1 MRLSDGHEE
10 ERGMGMPVIYT
21 IVGVSAVIL
30 LILAVVFFSNS
41 QRNSGSQNRAYAVAS
56 PSPTPEEDLQQA
68 EGEENGDIESL
79 YRSHKLRAED
89 LDFWNMYQ
97 DGSVVVEEP
106 EPTESPSPT
115 ASHEPTDEE
124 MEADGRHIQ
133 VTLHDGETKWVE
145 INEDLPQNDYDFTN
159 LRIVNGKMEYDIEG
173 EKESFLGVELSE
185 ESGQVDFKRLKE
197 DGVDFVMLHLGSRGY
212 ETGRLSLDES
222 FVGNITA
229 AQEADLM
236 VGVVFSSQAIDV
248 EEAVEEA
255 EYVIT
260 NLIPY
265 HITYPVAFEMKYAAN
280 DKSRIDNLTADEKS
294 QIAEAFLSEIE
305 YEGYRT
311 LLYGDRNFLLGE
323 IYGDKLLEDY
333 DVWLSD
339 QSAVPDYPYQF
350 RLWRYAGSQE
360 IGGVEKKAAYSI
372 SFVDYSRK

>member
-1 MRLSDGHEE
+1 
-10 ERGMGMPVIYT
+10 
-21 IVGVSAVIL
+21 
-30 LILAVVFFSNS
+30 
-41 QRNSGSQNRAYAVAS
+41 
-56 PSPTPEEDLQQA
+56 
-68 EGEENGDIESL
+68 
-79 YRSHKLRAED
+79 
-89 LDFWNMYQ
+89 
-97 DGSVVVEEP
+97 
-106 EPTESPSPT
+106 
-115 ASHEPTDEE
+115 
-124 MEADGRHIQ
+124 
-133 VTLHDGETKWVE
+133 
-145 INEDLPQNDYDFTN
+145 
-159 LRIVNGKMEYDIEG
+159 
-173 EKESFLGVELSE
+173 
-185 ESGQVDFKRLKE
+185 
-197 DGVDFVMLHLGSRGY
+197 
-212 ETGRLSLDES
+212 
-222 FVGNITA
+222 
-229 AQEADLM
+229 M

-280 DKSRIDNLTADEKS
+280 DKSRIDSLTADEKS

-339 QSAVPDYPYQF
+339 QSAVPDYPYRF

-360 IGGVEKKAAYSI
+360 IDGVEKKAAYSI